1 MTRRSRN
8 TTRYLGTITRTQ
20 VDHATDRHLTVV
32 LDAKG
37 ATHWTGVDEHDYV
50 PASALILTTKGATR
64 WTGVVDQ
71 QTGRFAYMAPTG
83 TDYWQPTVVGP
94 DGYTGLELA
103 DGAA

>member
-8 TTRYLGTITRTQ
+8 STRYLGTITRTQ
-20 VDHATDRHLTVV
+20 LDHAARPHLTVV
-32 LDAKG
+32 PDN
-37 ATHWTGVDEHDYV
+37 DYL
-50 PASALILTTKGATR
+50 PASALIVTPKGATR

-83 TDYWQPTVVGP
+83 DDQWQPTVVGP

>member
-1 MTRRSRN
+1 MSSRSRS
-8 TTRYLGTITRTQ
+8 TTRYLGRVTRTQ
-20 VDHATDRHLTVV
+20 LDHAAHTHLTVV
-32 LDAKG
+32 PDN
-37 ATHWTGVDEHDYV
+37 DYV
-50 PASALILTTKGATR
+50 PAYVPATALILTAKGATR

-83 TDYWQPTVVGP
+83 GDQWQPTIVGP

>member
-1 MTRRSRN
+1 VDRQDLAMTRRSRN

-20 VDHATDRHLTVV
+20 LDNAARPNARPNLTVV
-32 LDAKG
+32 PDNDYLL
-37 ATHWTGVDEHDYV
+37 AT
-50 PASALILTTKGATR
+50 ALIHDQKGATR

-83 TDYWQPTVVGP
+83 TDEWQPTVLTAGQ
-94 DGYTGLELA
+94 YTGLELA